1 MIELPQIQ
9 HLLSGH
15 PLVRGVEQL
24 RSGPVRI
31 ETAFLY
37 PDGASVDLFVA
48 EDSNLFPT
56 PRLSDLGQTMSWLL
70 DVQVKPWLSRKRQ
83 AFVEDVLRLYSVE
96 QRGGELLRPLP
107 DLEGLVPGIVSL
119 GQAAVRVSDLLFTRR
134 SAMVTSFAEQVE
146 DLLND
151 VDVPYTPNVELE
163 GRFGKVV
170 RVDFL
175 TSGARLQTA
184 ILTLSSG
191 STSQAHVSATEV
203 FRRWYDLDV
212 SSRHEQRLTVLD
224 DRADVYREDDI
235 QRLRDLSDVVA
246 LSDRQTLQDL
256 LLAA

>member
-1 MIELPQIQ
+1 MSSITYAGQ
-9 HLLSGH
+9 
-15 PLVRGVEQL
+15 
-24 RSGPVRI
+24 
-31 ETAFLY
+31 F
-37 PDGASVDLFVA
+37 DLFVA

-56 PRLSDLGQTMSWLL
+56 PRLSDLGQTTSWLL
-70 DVQVKPWLSRKRQ
+70 DVQVKPWLSRKR
-83 AFVEDVLRLYSVE
+83 
-96 QRGGELLRPLP
+96 
-107 DLEGLVPGIVSL
+107 
-119 GQAAVRVSDLLFTRR
+119 QAAVRVSDLLFTRR

-151 VDVPYTPNVELE
+151 VEVPYTPNVELE

-203 FRRWYDLDV
+203 FQRWYDLDV